1 METLLTIESGEFGKI
16 EVKEEDIITFVQP
29 ILGFDEFR
37 KFVLVEDKDF
47 FPILWLQSI
56 DESSLIFPIV
66 NPGFINYK
74 YDFDITC
81 FNLDDIN
88 VNKKESVVIY
98 TLLVIPSNKIEDAS
112 TNLRAP
118 IIINPDERLAKQVVF
133 QDDTHPVQFLLF
145 KNKDSKED

>member
-1 METLLTIESGEFGKI
+1 VETLLTIASGEFGKI

-74 YDFDITC
+74 SDFDITC